1 VAARSVAAA
10 ADGSAI
16 SPEAAGP
23 GRLAGSGRLAGVGLA
38 GAVGV
43 GWCGPGWPVWAGR
56 LAYADHRRPRLAS
69 VLVGPTQY
77 DRRVSDVF
85 SDLVGQDEA
94 AETLRAAAASAAKI
108 VAGTAT
114 GNGAMTHAWIFT
126 GPPGSGRSV
135 AARAFAA
142 ALQCERDG
150 VGCGECHG
158 CHTALGGTHAD
169 VRFVVPEG
177 LSIGVGEMR
186 ALVLRAGTAPAG
198 GRWQAVVIEDADRL
212 TEQAGNALLKA
223 VEEPSP
229 RTVFLL
235 CTPSTHPDDI
245 SVTIRSRCRVVPLR
259 QPSAEAVAEVL
270 VRRDGIPPDT
280 ALWAAAAAQ
289 GHVGR
294 AKRLAKDPEARGRRD
309 AVLAVPRRLTG
320 VGACFDAAS
329 SLIEASEAEAAAAV
343 LDSDAAERAALEQA
357 LGAGGTG
364 RGAAGAMRG
373 AAGQLKDLERRQR
386 SRATRSQRDALDR
399 ALVDLAGFYRDV
411 LITALRAPVT
421 VVHTD
426 TAGLSSAA
434 ADRWTPE
441 SVLRRLEAVLA
452 CRDAIDL
459 NVKPRI
465 AVEAMMLSLW

>member
-1 VAARSVAAA
+1 LV
-10 ADGSAI
+10 
-16 SPEAAGP
+16 
-23 GRLAGSGRLAGVGLA
+23 SGRSGVRIA
-38 GAVGV
+38 AV
-43 GWCGPGWPVWAGR
+43 
-56 LAYADHRRPRLAS
+56 
-69 VLVGPTQY
+69 T
-77 DRRVSDVF
+77 DVF

-94 AETLRAAAASAAKI
+94 VHVLKRAAVSAARI
-108 VAGTAT
+108 VAGHAT

-142 ALQCERDG
+142 ALECERDG
-150 VGCGECHG
+150 AGCGECHG
-158 CHTALGGTHAD
+158 CHTVLGGTHAD

-186 ALVLRAGTAPAG
+186 ALVLRAGSAPSG
-198 GRWQAVVIEDADRL
+198 GRWQSVVIEDADRL

-223 VEEPSP
+223 IEEPPP

-259 QPSAEAVAEVL
+259 QPPAEAVAEVL
-270 VRRDGIPPDT
+270 VRRDGIAPDV
-280 ALWAAAAAQ
+280 AAWAASAAQ

-294 AKRLAKDPEARGRRD
+294 AKRLANDPEARGRRD

-329 SLIEASEAEAAAAV
+329 ALIEAAEAESAATAV
-343 LDSDAAERAALEQA
+343 ENDSTERAALEQA

-411 LITALRAPVT
+411 LVTRLRAPVP

-426 TAGLSSAA
+426 TAPLSAA
-434 ADRWTPE
+434 AAEKWTAE
-441 SVLRRLEAVLA
+441 SALRRLEAVLA
-452 CRDAIDL
+452 CREAIEL

-465 AVEAMMLSLW
+465 AVEAMMLSLWRG

>member
-1 VAARSVAAA
+1 M
-10 ADGSAI
+10 
-16 SPEAAGP
+16 
-23 GRLAGSGRLAGVGLA
+23 
-38 GAVGV
+38 
-43 GWCGPGWPVWAGR
+43 
-56 LAYADHRRPRLAS
+56 
-69 VLVGPTQY
+69 T
-77 DRRVSDVF
+77 VF
-85 SDLVGQDEA
+85 ADLVGQDEA
-94 AETLRAAAASAAKI
+94 VETMRRAAAAAARI
-108 VAGTAT
+108 VSGDT
-114 GNGAMTHAWIFT
+114 GAANGAMTHAWIFT

-135 AARAFAA
+135 AARALAA
-142 ALQCERDG
+142 ALECERDG
-150 VGCGECHG
+150 TGCGECHG
-158 CHTALGGTHAD
+158 CHTVLGGTHAD

-177 LSIGVGEMR
+177 LSIGVNEMR
-186 ALVLRAGTAPAG
+186 ALVLRAGTAPSG

-212 TEQAGNALLKA
+212 TEAAGNALLKA
-223 VEEPSP
+223 IEEPPP

-259 QPSAEAVAEVL
+259 QPPAEAVAEVL
-270 VRRDGIPPDT
+270 VRRDGVAADV
-280 ALWAAAAAQ
+280 AAWAAAAAQ

-294 AKRLAKDPEARGRRD
+294 AKRLANDPDARGRRE

-329 SLIEASEAEAAAAV
+329 ALIEAAEAESATAFAENNTT
-343 LDSDAAERAALEQA
+343 ERAALEQA

-373 AAGQLKDLERRQR
+373 AAGQLKELEKRQK

-411 LITALRAPVT
+411 LVTNLRAPVA

-426 TAGLSSAA
+426 VAASSSAA
-434 ADRWTPE
+434 AEKWTPE
-441 SVLRRLEAVLA
+441 STLRRLEAIVA
-452 CRDAIDL
+452 CRDAIEQ

-465 AVEAMMLSLW
+465 AVEAMMLNLWRG